1 MKTEEDISYQTGIVA
16 FIDILGFKE
25 IVKKS
30 ERSPRLLKTIYDSL
44 GFLKTRELPEK
55 WNLQLVEI
63 EEDAQKRDI
72 IDFDISDRTYSSAFS
87 DSIVVSVKIDDK
99 NIHATLSTLLANISF
114 VGSKFIMDGILIRGG
129 ITIGKIIH
137 TETGIVFGQ
146 GLIDAY
152 NLETR
157 SAKFPRIIL
166 SDKLISKLNYPLETK
181 KNRYPYHQYLKRFS
195 DGCVGLHQLIY
206 FQVLQSREKLQKGRL
221 ETNLNRAKKTI
232 IDGLDDSFELP
243 EVHEKYLWLKKE
255 YEDQII
261 LEAQKPKIFELGYNH
276 DGHNIQYSY
285 TDKVNKKAANNTNNQ

>member
-1 MKTEEDISYQTGIVA
+1 MKAEEDISYQTGIVA

-25 IVKKS
+25 IVRKS

-44 GFLKTRELPEK
+44 GFLKKRELPEK

-63 EEDAQKRDI
+63 EEDAQKRGF
-72 IDFDISDRTYSSAFS
+72 IDYDISDRTYSSAFS
-87 DSIVVSVKIDDK
+87 DSIVVSVIIDDK
-99 NIHATLSTLLANISF
+99 NIHTSLSTLLANLSF
-114 VGSKFIMDGILIRGG
+114 VGSKFIIDGILIRGG

-157 SAKFPRIIL
+157 SAKYPRIIL

-181 KNRYPYHQYLKRFS
+181 RDRYPYHQYLKRFS

-206 FQVLQSREKLQKGRL
+206 FQVLQSWEKMQKGRL
-221 ETNLNRAKKTI
+221 ETNLRRAKKTI
-232 IDGLDDSFELP
+232 IDGLDDSFEFP

-255 YEDQII
+255 YDDLII
-261 LEAQKPKIFELGYNH
+261 LEAEKPKIFDLGHNH

-285 TDKVNKKAANNTNNQ
+285 ADKVNNKKTSS

>member
-1 MKTEEDISYQTGIVA
+1 MNTNEDITYQTWIVA

-25 IVKKS
+25 IVRKS
-30 ERSPRLLKTIYDSL
+30 ERSPILLKTIYESL
-44 GFLKTRELPEK
+44 GFLKKRELPEK

-63 EEDAQKRDI
+63 EEDAQKRGI
-72 IDFDISDRTYSSAFS
+72 EDFDIAYRTFSSAFS
-87 DSIVVSVKIDDK
+87 DSIVVSVIIDDK
-99 NIHATLSTLLANISF
+99 KIHASFSTLLANLAF

-146 GLIDAY
+146 GLIDAF

-157 SAKFPRIIL
+157 SAKYPRTTL

-181 KNRYPYHQYLKRFS
+181 RDRYPYHQYLKRFS

-206 FQVLQSREKLQKGRL
+206 FQVLQSWEKMRKERL
-221 ETNLNRAKKTI
+221 ESNLKRVKKTI
-232 IDGLDDSFELP
+232 IEGLDDSFEFP
-243 EVHEKYLWLKKE
+243 DVHEKYLWLKKE
-255 YEDQII
+255 YEDLII
-261 LEAQKPKIFELGYNH
+261 LEAEKPKIFELGHND

-285 TDKVNKKAANNTNNQ
+285 TDKMNNKNPAANKT